1 MKPLARTTALTIAML
16 LALSACKAE
25 QKPVDVSAKKTEAEK
40 SATDK
45 SGIPGLPTEKEQVSY
60 TIGMAMGKQLSE
72 IKDEVSIDT
81 VVKALRAQMAGEK
94 MLVNDEQA
102 QHIMQAFGQ
111 KMQAKQMAKMMEEGK
126 TNQEKGDKFLAENGK
141 KPGVVT
147 TPSGLEYQVITAGKG
162 AKPTVTDGVKVHYK
176 GTLLDGKEF
185 DSSYKR
191 GEPATLPLGG
201 VIPGWSEGLQLMQV
215 GSKYKF
221 WIPAKL
227 AYGEQ
232 APPMIGPN
240 QVLEFEVE
248 LLDIVKPPAAAK

>member
-1 MKPLARTTALTIAML
+1 LA
-16 LALSACKAE
+16 
-25 QKPVDVSAKKTEAEK
+25 
-40 SATDK
+40 
-45 SGIPGLPTEKEQVSY
+45 TEKEQVSY

-72 IKDEVSIDT
+72 IKDEVNLDT

-94 MLVNDEQA
+94 VLVTDEQA
-102 QHIMQAFGQ
+102 QKIMQEFGQ
-111 KMQAKQMAKMMEEGK
+111 KMQAKQIAKMMEEGK
-126 TNQEKGDKFLAENGK
+126 ANQEKGDKFLAENGK

-147 TPSGLEYQVITAGKG
+147 TPSGLQYQVMTAGKG
-162 AKPTVTDGVKVHYK
+162 AKPTVADGVKVNYK

-191 GEPATLPLGG
+191 GEPAVLPLGG

-248 LLDIVKPPAAAK
+248 LLDIVKPNAAK

>member
-1 MKPLARTTALTIAML
+1 
-16 LALSACKAE
+16 
-25 QKPVDVSAKKTEAEK
+25 
-40 SATDK
+40 
-45 SGIPGLPTEKEQVSY
+45 
-60 TIGMAMGKQLSE
+60 
-72 IKDEVSIDT
+72 
-81 VVKALRAQMAGEK
+81 VVKALRTQMAGEK
-94 MLVNDEQA
+94 VLVTDEQA
-102 QHIMQAFGQ
+102 QKIMQEFGQ
-111 KMQAKQMAKMMEEGK
+111 KMQAKQIAKMMEEGK
-126 TNQEKGDKFLAENGK
+126 LNQEKGDKFLAENGK
-141 KPGVVT
+141 KTGVVT
-147 TPSGLEYQVITAGKG
+147 TPSGLQYQVMTAGKG
-162 AKPTVTDGVKVHYK
+162 AKPTAADGVKVNYK

-191 GEPATLPLGG
+191 GEPAVLPLGG

-248 LLDIVKPPAAAK
+248 LLDIIKPNAAK